1 MQPAS
6 YTNGKYGENRLLRQ
20 KGFELG
26 TGQQAERLLSPAV
39 DGRSKTGNG
48 RRYEF
53 EPVVENDGTD
63 NANA

>member
-20 KGFELG
+20 KVSGRVWDNKQKGCSARQSTGGQKRG
-26 TGQQAERLLSPAV
+26 TG
-39 DGRSKTGNG
+39 
-48 RRYEF
+48 RYGF